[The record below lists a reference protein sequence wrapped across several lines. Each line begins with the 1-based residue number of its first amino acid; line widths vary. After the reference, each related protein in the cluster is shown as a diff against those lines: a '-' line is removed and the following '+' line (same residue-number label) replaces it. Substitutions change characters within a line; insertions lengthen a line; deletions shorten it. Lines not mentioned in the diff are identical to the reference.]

1 MPFLV
6 VVHPRFI
13 YRKMSDVLSTA
24 IRKQIYDLFG
34 REIWCLGQHFGGRW
48 RWTPTEGCI
57 PIIGLVHEAGGRQQK
72 RAHVRTSPLDCHEV
86 SHGQI
91 FELLDS
97 TYPLIFKTYQKTREL
112 IPVLGV
118 NDFYQFLISD
128 PRISIVDWWTELQ
141 RWPGGVV
148 IEGGTSL
155 GTPGRSRSW
164 SARNVPTA
172 FRCWQRR
179 GGHGDSQFVMRQA
192 TVDAAEVVVMDE
204 VRWKRCSN
212 GSRSVATWIEAS
224 QVGHPAE
231 RRAG

>member
-1 MPFLV
+1 MTTFIFVYVGPIWRICLCGSILQAGAAERNAIVPFLV

-34 REIWCLGQHFGGRW
+34 REIWCLGHHFGGRW

-155 GTPGRSRSW
+155 
-164 SARNVPTA
+164 VPK
-172 FRCWQRR
+172 QRT
-179 GGHGDSQFVMRQA
+179 RQIKMLPST
-192 TVDAAEVVVMDE
+192 TVAVLV
-204 VRWKRCSN
+204 
-212 GSRSVATWIEAS
+212 
-224 QVGHPAE
+224 
-231 RRAG
+231 